1 MGAPRSS
8 SSAVLLAGDVG
19 GTKTLLGLFEH
30 AAPRPIAIAIHTYS
44 TPAFASFVD
53 ILDVF
58 ARDVN
63 LSAAI
68 AAAAIGAAGPIVDGR
83 ARLTNIVWDISTRD
97 VSARLG
103 TERIGLMNDLE
114 AMAASAEV
122 LTPDEAI
129 ALQPGVARLDGN
141 AVVIA
146 AGTGLGQAYLHRVNG
161 RLRPVASEGGHADY
175 APRSD
180 REIELLKMLR
190 ADYGRAEVEHILSG
204 PGLVNVYRFTHASQT
219 CHTVES
225 LPPDAWPAA
234 ISTAAMSSDCAACV
248 EALDIFV
255 KVYGAETG
263 NLALRGV
270 ATGGV
275 YVGGGIAPKILPAL
289 QDGRFLDAFKAKGMM
304 SELVAGMPVK
314 VIVNPAAGLL
324 GAAVRAQ
331 DLLNT

>member
-1 MGAPRSS
+1 M
-8 SSAVLLAGDVG
+8 LAGDVG

-30 AAPRPIAIAIHTYS
+30 AVPRPIAIAIHTYS
-44 TPAFASFVD
+44 TPAFANFVD

-58 ARDVN
+58 ARDV
-63 LSAAI
+63 SHPVPI
-68 AAAAIGAAGPIVDGR
+68 AAAAIGAAGPIVEGR
-83 ARLTNIVWDISTRD
+83 ARLTNVAWDISTHE

-103 TERIGLMNDLE
+103 TARIGLMNDLE

-122 LTPDEAI
+122 LTSDEAI
-129 ALQPGVARLDGN
+129 VLQPGVARQDGN

-190 ADYGRAEVEHILSG
+190 SDYGRAEVEHILSG
-204 PGLVNVYRFTHASQT
+204 PGLVNVHRFTHRSQP
-219 CHTVES
+219 CRVVEG
-225 LPPDAWPAA
+225 LPADACPAA
-234 ISTAAMSSDCAACV
+234 ISMAALSSTCAECV

-255 KVYGAETG
+255 EVYGAETG

-289 QDGRFLDAFKAKGMM
+289 QNGRFLDAFNAKGTM
-304 SELVAGMPVK
+304 SALVTAMPVK
-314 VIVNPAAGLL
+314 VIINPAAGLL
-324 GAAVRAQ
+324 GAAIRAQ
-331 DLLNT
+331 ELLNT